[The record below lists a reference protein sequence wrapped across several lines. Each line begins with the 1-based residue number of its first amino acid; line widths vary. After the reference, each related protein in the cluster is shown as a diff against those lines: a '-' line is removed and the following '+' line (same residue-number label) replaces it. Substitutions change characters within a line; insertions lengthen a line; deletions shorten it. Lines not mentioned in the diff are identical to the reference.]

1 MKALNDWLA
10 APAPDRFPYAAVVA
24 AYREGG
30 KHFVPAALLDLL
42 DRARRASAAV
52 PAGSGG
58 DGGGAAREVL
68 DRFLDTALDK
78 YDGRYDYPTYTALSL
93 LAPPSGAGPEETRR
107 HRDRLVVH
115 LLGDLARFERAAL
128 DGETALLPLLRPS
141 PLLVGKRHRLALRVA
156 APALARLG
164 LPGPVPGED
173 PERAARRL
181 WETADASMTGRER
194 QVLELSMLPVHVT
207 HDEYLFLRVLQAF
220 EATFTVLA
228 ADLRAAI
235 EALDAGR
242 GASAAER
249 LRHAAAALTES
260 APLFSLLA
268 TMQAEAFRVFR
279 EFTEGA
285 SAIQSRS
292 YKLVESLCRTP
303 DAERL
308 HSHAYRSV
316 PEVRERVLAGQRTLD
331 DAYADALARPRAG
344 RGRLLP
350 AAAAMEEFASAL
362 RRWRQTHY
370 RLAVRMLGSRTGT
383 GYTEGTPYLGEVR
396 KIPVFDSVRHGAQEP
411 EEATSAA

>member
-1 MKALNDWLA
+1 MKALTDWLA
-10 APAPDRFPYAAVVA
+10 APEPDRFPYAGVVA

-30 KHFVPAALLDLL
+30 KHFVPGSLLALL
-42 DRARRASAAV
+42 DRARGELTAA
-52 PAGSGG
+52 PAPVGAGQE
-58 DGGGAAREVL
+58 AAREVL
-68 DRFLDTALDK
+68 ERFLDTALDK

-93 LAPPSGAGPEETRR
+93 LAPPAGAGPEEMRG

-115 LLGDLARFERAAL
+115 LLGDLARFELEAVA
-128 DGETALLPLLRPS
+128 GETALLPQLRPS

-164 LPGPVPGED
+164 LLGPVPGEE
-173 PERAARRL
+173 PEKAARRL
-181 WETADASMTGRER
+181 WETADASMTARER
-194 QVLELSMLPVHVT
+194 LVLDLSMLPVHVT
-207 HDEYLFLRVLQAF
+207 HDEYLFIRVLQAF
-220 EATFTVLA
+220 EATFTLLA
-228 ADLRAAI
+228 AELRAAI

-242 GASAAER
+242 GPAAADR
-249 LRHAAAALTES
+249 LRRAAAALTES

-316 PEVRERVLAGQRTLD
+316 PEVREQVLAGQRSLD
-331 DAYADALARPRAG
+331 DAYADALAGPRAG
-344 RGRLLP
+344 RGCVLP
-350 AAAAMEEFASAL
+350 AAAAMEEFASAM

-370 RLAVRMLGSRTGT
+370 RLAVRMLGSRSGT

-396 KIPVFDSVRHGAQEP
+396 KIPVFDSVHCAQEA
-411 EEATSAA
+411 EASSAA